1 MSRFLLAVAGA
12 TLLTACGIRGDLE
25 RPDPLWNADD
35 AIRAE
40 CERQAR
46 NNQPQD
52 PRCAQYQT
60 GVQTNP

>member
-1 MSRFLLAVAGA
+1 MSQFLLALTAA
-12 TLLTACGIRGDLE
+12 ALLGACGIRGDLE

-40 CERQAR
+40 CERQAQR
-46 NNQPQD
+46 NQPQD